1 MFFVQTNRL
10 NAILAQLK
18 KSKMKKISLFIA
30 LVSFGTITAQTEK
43 GTFIISGQTGIGFN
57 STTVKYEYAGQTSD
71 GPKTNAF
78 NISPSVGFFII
89 DNLAISIELDYKT
102 ATTKQQILIPSNTV
116 GAGFIPIDSKSKE
129 TTLSIVPTVT
139 YFFSKGKARP
149 YINAGMGFANINQE
163 INSYG
168 SIEGD
173 GEFISSSKI
182 NNDGLVWGAGGGL
195 AYFITNTI
203 SFDIGLAYAKYTY
216 EEEDVKVKTGALGAN
231 IGISVFLK

>member
-1 MFFVQTNRL
+1 MFFVQINRL
-10 NAILAQLK
+10 NTILAQLK

-102 ATTKQQILIPSNTV
+102 ATTKQDNLISEPTL
-116 GAGFIPIDSKSKE
+116 GGGYTTIDTKNKE
-129 TTLSIVPTVT
+129 TTFSIMPTVT

-149 YINAGMGFANINQE
+149 YINAGMGFAKINLE
-163 INSYG
+163 NNYYG
-168 SIEGD
+168 SSAD
-173 GEFISSSKI
+173 GPAYGYAESS
-182 NNDGLVWGAGGGL
+182 NDGLVWGAGGGL

-216 EEEDVKVKTGALGAN
+216 EEEEDVKVKTGALGAN